1 MIHPDVKSILTSFF
15 FLTKGELFICLKN
28 REDAKEYDNNAIG
41 TYKMKH
47 MHSANSL
54 ELVDHIVIEL

>member
-1 MIHPDVKSILTSFF
+1 MIHPDVKSILTSFVF
-15 FLTKGELFICLKN
+15 SNKRGTIICLKN
-28 REDAKEYDNNAIG
+28 REEAKEYDNNAIG

-47 MHSANSL
+47 MHSVNSL